1 VFFAGCLIKV
11 GVMFSKTR
19 LASIIISF
27 IGFADSVYLTIEKYT
42 NNRNMC
48 IPGVGDCYTVN
59 TSKYSEIYG
68 IPVAVIGIAVYLIFA
83 AILLLENKSTFIK
96 ENGSLIG
103 LGISLTG
110 TLFSIYLTYLE
121 LFVIMAICPFC
132 VLSALAM
139 LALLILTIVRMANNQ
154 KETYD

>member
-1 VFFAGCLIKV
+1 
-11 GVMFSKTR
+11 MYSKTH
-19 LASIIISF
+19 LASIVIAF
-27 IGFADSVYLTIEKYT
+27 IGFVDSIYLTIEKYT
-42 NNRNMC
+42 NNQNMC
-48 IPGVGDCYTVN
+48 IPGLGDCYTVN

-68 IPVAVIGIAVYLIFA
+68 IPVAVIGIAVYLFLA
-83 AILLLENKSTFIK
+83 AILILENRSAFIK
-96 ENGSLIG
+96 ENGPLLA

-121 LFVIMAICPFC
+121 LFVIKAICPFC
-132 VLSALAM
+132 VLSAVAM